1 MRKEITKL
9 QCKVYELDFVR
20 RLRMSVSMAAVAISV
35 NSKLECLFYHLY
47 FTKTSVSD
55 HFRRVKITILLVSH
69 RHPVRVLTG
78 LGRVIISVPILHI
91 INQLIIVVFVL
102 VSIGVV
108 VLRRRWTTTWWRVTE
123 LVALAPGGV
132 IRGRIRGQNRIIL
145 VGRV

>member
-35 NSKLECLFYHLY
+35 NSKLECLFYHLI
-47 FTKTSVSD
+47 FTKTSFSD
-55 HFRRVKITILLVSH
+55 HFRRVKITILFVSH
-69 RHPVRVLTG
+69 RHPVRILTG
-78 LGRVIISVPILHI
+78 LGRVVIGVPILDI
-91 INQLIIVVFVL
+91 VNQLVIVIVVL
-102 VSIGVV
+102 VGVGIV
-108 VLRRRWTTTWWRVTE
+108 VLRGRRTATWWRVTE

-132 IRGRIRGQNRIIL
+132 IRGRIGWQNRIIL